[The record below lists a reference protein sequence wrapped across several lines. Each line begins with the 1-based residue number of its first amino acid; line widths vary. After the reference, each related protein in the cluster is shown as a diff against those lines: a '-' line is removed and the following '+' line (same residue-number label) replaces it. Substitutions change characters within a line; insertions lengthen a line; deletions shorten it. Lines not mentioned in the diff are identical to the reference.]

1 GRASVTPG
9 VALPTLVA
17 WLARLGDRNE
27 PASLLSGIGIVS
39 CDEALSAGRAAP
51 DGDAG
56 HDEIAI
62 GQWRGRNRVPGH
74 IGRNRRFPLQGTRR
88 GRNRDEVGVRR
99 SKEDL
104 IAKDGDAPI
113 GHYTEVVDVAHR
125 DRARRL
131 MIVGPYLFPRGRV
144 QRQDSAG

>member
-1 GRASVTPG
+1 MSPRIPWA
-9 VALPTLVA
+9 
-17 WLARLGDRNE
+17 
-27 PASLLSGIGIVS
+27 
-39 CDEALSAGRAAP
+39 
-51 DGDAG
+51 
-56 HDEIAI
+56 
-62 GQWRGRNRVPGH
+62 
-74 IGRNRRFPLQGTRR
+74 GTRR

-144 QRQDSAG
+144 QRQDSAGRLRHEHDSLAHHGRDLDAVGRAFDLVKPSPGEVTNVATIDLAQRAVAGRPARSGGANTVPTTPP